1 MAKKGRFILGAAV
14 GAAVAGGLALLFA
27 PKAGKELRED
37 IAKSAKNL
45 SGDLDLKIAKAKKDA
60 QKLKGQAKKDRLAT
74 IEKAQQ
80 LKSLL
85 DEKTLE
91 FSSSKR
97 KVTKVAA
104 READKLI
111 QESKALLSEMG
122 SHSEEVYDDVKKYS
136 KKVSKSAGKIASS
149 AKKEDTLKK
158 QAGK

>member
-1 MAKKGRFILGAAV
+1 MAKKGRFLLGAAV
-14 GAAVAGGLALLFA
+14 GATIAGGLALLFA

-37 IAKSAKNL
+37 IAKSAHNL
-45 SGDLDLKIAKAKKDA
+45 GKELDLKIAQAKKDA
-60 QKLKGQAKKDRLAT
+60 QKLKGQAKADRLKA

-85 DEKTLE
+85 DEKTRE
-91 FSSSKR
+91 FSGSKK

-111 QESKALLSEMG
+111 QEGKALLKEMG
-122 SHSEEVYDDVKKYS
+122 SHSEEVYDDVKKYT

-149 AKKEDTLKK
+149 TKKSVATKNK
-158 QAGK
+158 ST